1 MEQGLAFK
9 HEDKA
14 KEIER
19 HFSKVLGTKQARH
32 NSLN

>member
-1 MEQGLAFK
+1 MVFK

-19 HFSKVLGTKQARH
+19 HFGEVVGTKRPNQ
-32 NSLN
+32 LL